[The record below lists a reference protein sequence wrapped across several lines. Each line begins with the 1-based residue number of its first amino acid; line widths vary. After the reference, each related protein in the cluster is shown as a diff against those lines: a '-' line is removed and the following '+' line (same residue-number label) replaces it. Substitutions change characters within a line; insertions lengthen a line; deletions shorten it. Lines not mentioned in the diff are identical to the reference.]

1 MKFENKII
9 DDFKD
14 GIWRCVNYAESSL
27 ELTYTGKFFGDYKT
41 KKIIGKITEVT
52 LDWAVTEFGSKV
64 QVDFRYNEYD
74 YDEDYIFP
82 PDCESILRIDKFDDL
97 RFADT
102 LDELKLI
109 LELED

>member
-1 MKFENKII
+1 MKFDNNII
-9 DDFKD
+9 DDFRY
-14 GIWRCVNYAESSL
+14 GIWRCVNYTDSSL
-27 ELTYTGKFFGDYKT
+27 KYTYTGKFFGDYKT
-41 KKIIGKITEVT
+41 KKIIGKITEAT
-52 LDWAVTEFGSKV
+52 LDWAVNGFVSKI

-74 YDEDYIFP
+74 YDDGSLFP